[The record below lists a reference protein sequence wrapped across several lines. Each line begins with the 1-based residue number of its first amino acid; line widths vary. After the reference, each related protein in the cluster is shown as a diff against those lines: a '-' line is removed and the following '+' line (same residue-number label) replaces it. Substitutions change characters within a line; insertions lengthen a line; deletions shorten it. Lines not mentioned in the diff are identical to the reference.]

1 MSGPYKH
8 ALPVGTR
15 LESYEIRS
23 VLGVGGFGITYRAYD
38 HQLECDRAVKE
49 YLPAMF
55 AVREP
60 DGTTVTPKSGDDAES
75 YEYGLRRFLDE
86 ARTLARFHEPN
97 IVRVLRFIEAHHT
110 AYFVMDYEEGE
121 PLHAR
126 LKREGR
132 LGEADIRDIVV
143 PILRSLRAV
152 HAEKFLHRDIKPA
165 NIYLRRDGS
174 PVLLDFGSA
183 RRALE
188 EHGRSLTGMV
198 TPGYAPIE
206 QYLANERQGPW
217 TDLYALGATLCH
229 CVTGIAPVPATE
241 RVAAR
246 NAHEPDPLDGLRTH
260 LQSRFSAPFL
270 DALLWMLALNAADRP
285 KNVDEVLALL
295 EGGRTAPRTG
305 ARPGLAAVTEEEH
318 VWRPDVLKALEESLE
333 PHVGPMSRALV
344 RKAAR
349 RATSIEALTGLVAQ
363 LLPDERQ
370 RTEFIARTQRLV
382 PQAGEAPPAAP
393 VAARARSGVPL
404 DETLVAHAERLL
416 AAYLG
421 PMSRVI
427 VRKVAQHT
435 SDPAEF
441 HRLLAAELDNETQRR
456 AFLAVVAAAGPGV
469 RP

>member
-1 MSGPYKH
+1 MSSPYKQ

-15 LESYEIRS
+15 LESYEIRA

-121 PLHAR
+121 PLHVR
-126 LKREGR
+126 LKRECR

-143 PILRSLRAV
+143 PILRSLRVV

-217 TDLYALGATLCH
+217 TELYALGSTL
-229 CVTGIAPVPATE
+229 
-241 RVAAR
+241 
-246 NAHEPDPLDGLRTH
+246 
-260 LQSRFSAPFL
+260 
-270 DALLWMLALNAADRP
+270 
-285 KNVDEVLALL
+285 
-295 EGGRTAPRTG
+295 
-305 ARPGLAAVTEEEH
+305 
-318 VWRPDVLKALEESLE
+318 
-333 PHVGPMSRALV
+333 
-344 RKAAR
+344 
-349 RATSIEALTGLVAQ
+349 
-363 LLPDERQ
+363 
-370 RTEFIARTQRLV
+370 
-382 PQAGEAPPAAP
+382 
-393 VAARARSGVPL
+393 
-404 DETLVAHAERLL
+404 
-416 AAYLG
+416 
-421 PMSRVI
+421 
-427 VRKVAQHT
+427 
-435 SDPAEF
+435 
-441 HRLLAAELDNETQRR
+441 
-456 AFLAVVAAAGPGV
+456 
-469 RP
+469 

>member
-8 ALPVGTR
+8 ALPVGTQ
-15 LESYEIRS
+15 LESYEIRA

-97 IVRVLRFIEAHHT
+97 IVRVLRFMEAHHT

-121 PLHAR
+121 PLHVR

-152 HAEKFLHRDIKPA
+152 HAEKYLHRDIKPA
-165 NIYLRRDGS
+165 NIYLRRDGT

-206 QYLANERQGPW
+206 QYLTNERQGPW
-217 TDLYALGATLCH
+217 TDLYALGATLYH
-229 CVTGIAPVPATE
+229 CATGIAPVAATE

-246 NAHEPDPLDGLRTH
+246 NANEPDSLDGMRTQ
-260 LQSRFSAPFL
+260 LQSRYSAPFL
-270 DALLWMLALNAADRP
+270 DALQWMLALNAAERP
-285 KNVDEVLALL
+285 KSVDEILPLFDSGHPA
-295 EGGRTAPRTG
+295 RRIG
-305 ARPGLAAVTEEEH
+305 AGPVFDTVTDEDH

-333 PHVGPMSRALV
+333 PYVGPMSRALV
-344 RKAAR
+344 RKAAQ
-349 RATSIEALTGLVAQ
+349 RANTIEGLTELVAQ
-363 LLPDERQ
+363 LLPNEHQ
-370 RTEFIARTQRLV
+370 RTEFIARTQRLA
-382 PQAGEAPPAAP
+382 PAGTAPAAP
-393 VAARARSGVPL
+393 EVARARSGLPL
-404 DETLVAHAERLL
+404 DESRVAHAEHLL
-416 AAYLG
+416 ATYLG

-427 VRKVAQHT
+427 VRKAAQRT

-441 HRLLAAELDNETQRR
+441 YRLLAAELDNEAQRR
-456 AFLAVVAAAGPGV
+456 AFMTMVAAGGTGGRA
-469 RP
+469 

>member
-1 MSGPYKH
+1 VSGPYKQ

-15 LESYEIRS
+15 LESYEIRA

-97 IVRVLRFIEAHHT
+97 IVRVLRFMEAHHT

-121 PLHAR
+121 PLHVR

-206 QYLANERQGPW
+206 QYLTNERQGPW

-229 CVTGIAPVPATE
+229 CATGVAPVAATE

-246 NAHEPDPLDGLRTH
+246 NAREPDSLDGLRTH
-260 LQSRFSAPFL
+260 LQSRYSAPFL

-285 KNVDEVLALL
+285 KSVDEILPLF
-295 EGGRTAPRTG
+295 ESGRPAPRIG
-305 ARPGLAAVTEEEH
+305 ARPVCDTVTDEEH
-318 VWRPDVLKALEESLE
+318 VWRPDILKALEESLE
-333 PHVGPMSRALV
+333 PYVGPMSRALV
-344 RKAAR
+344 RKAAQ
-349 RATSIEALTGLVAQ
+349 RATTIEALTELVAQ
-363 LLPDERQ
+363 LLPNERQ
-370 RTEFIARTQRLV
+370 RTEFIARTQRLSPAREV
-382 PQAGEAPPAAP
+382 PAAP
-393 VAARARSGVPL
+393 VVAEVRSGPPL
-404 DETLVAHAERLL
+404 DETQLAHAEHLL
-416 AAYLG
+416 ATYLG

-427 VRKVAQHT
+427 VRKMTQRT

-441 HRLLAAELDNETQRR
+441 YRLLAAELDNEAQRK
-456 AFLAVVAAAGPGV
+456 AFMSMVAAAIPGG
-469 RP
+469 RA